1 MFMRCYALCVL
12 LLVTTAVTASEIT
25 VSAASSLTNAF
36 QEIARQY
43 EAKHPDTKV
52 FLNFAASG
60 VLQQQIANGAPVDV
74 FASAD
79 EKTMNQIVE
88 AGFIHNDSIKR
99 FAKNQLVVITP
110 AASKN
115 KPLQLTDLQ
124 QDTFTRIAL
133 SHPESVPTGHYS
145 KTALEHAGLW
155 QSLQTKII
163 RTQNVRHSLDYVA
176 RNEVD
181 AGFVYQSDAI
191 LLPDKVQIA
200 FGVETPDN
208 IFYPIAMLRHSPNT
222 HEASKFIDYVLSPS
236 GQAILASYGFLAP

>member
-12 LLVTTAVTASEIT
+12 LFVTTVAPASEIT

-43 EAKHPDTKV
+43 EAEHPDTKV

-99 FAKNQLVVITP
+99 FAKNSWL
-110 AASKN
+110 SL
-115 KPLQLTDLQ
+115 PL
-124 QDTFTRIAL
+124 
-133 SHPESVPTGHYS
+133 PPV
-145 KTALEHAGLW
+145 KT
-155 QSLQTKII
+155 SLY
-163 RTQNVRHSLDYVA
+163 N
-176 RNEVD
+176 
-181 AGFVYQSDAI
+181 
-191 LLPDKVQIA
+191 
-200 FGVETPDN
+200 
-208 IFYPIAMLRHSPNT
+208 
-222 HEASKFIDYVLSPS
+222 
-236 GQAILASYGFLAP
+236 